1 MSTLKV
7 NTIQNTDNTHPST
20 PKQLVYGRVKV
31 WWNYAQRTG
40 PAISKSYN
48 VTSITDNATGQYT
61 VNFSVTLHKPC
72 GASDAS
78 YNTDAFDPG
87 RETAAR
93 VFSEY
98 WANASYGTET
108 VPGIFSQQKP
118 TRNIALSR
126 FFGSANAITAYVSRA
141 NGTRI

>member
-78 YNTDAFDPG
+78 YNTDAFDASYSDTCNMYITSTTAQV
-87 RETAAR
+87 ETANNTVVNPSTGSGALHDCDFNYGL
-93 VFSEY
+93 VY
-98 WANASYGTET
+98 DAS
-108 VPGIFSQQKP
+108 V
-118 TRNIALSR
+118 
-126 FFGSANAITAYVSRA
+126 V
-141 NGTRI
+141 